1 MKFLVDAQLPYGIKQ
16 HLDSIGFDAIH
27 TNDLPLKE
35 RTPDWEINKI
45 SEEQDRVVITKDKD
59 FLDSYLI
66 KNIPKKL
73 ILVTTGNIRNKE
85 LFQLLINNFPQ
96 IFKLLKTHNLIEINT
111 VGINGI

>member
-1 MKFLVDAQLPYGIKQ
+1 MNFLVDAQLPYGIKQ
-16 HLDSIGFDAIH
+16 HLDSIGFDTIH

-66 KNIPKKL
+66 INIPKKL

-85 LFQLLINNFPQ
+85 LFQLLLIISLKYSNF
-96 IFKLLKTHNLIEINT
+96 
-111 VGINGI
+111 